1 MRANTI
7 DSCYEEPALVVIAR
21 SEFDF

>member
-7 DSCYEEPALVVIAR
+7 DSCYEEPALAVIAR